1 MRDYGGDEYDDPDYG
16 DDWLYVED
24 EYMQAD
30 DLAEHAVASPP
41 PLACDEDTLEE
52 WDRFDY
58 FNDIEYDFEG
68 YDDANFV
75 PHNAQSG
82 WPTIGQK
89 RKRCAASAHARK
101 KQRTTGATSK
111 REVDVAWLSNAPI
124 VWRAQADREPK
135 TRPLPKNAEPYAVL
149 ADWRHRLRDIPD
161 WVKKPSRTREELRAP
176 PQEDSASTPS
186 GTHAPVEDAEWED
199 EDAEDVGEED
209 RREVAID
216 PDAIMAALQSRLASA
231 GGPLGG
237 MDPQQLLQFALRM
250 ANGDGE
256 GDDIAGEM
264 ADEML
269 NQGGEAEEIE
279 QTEAELLSW
288 VAQQR
293 ELGTDGSSNLVGEAT
308 ASTSP
313 GASHAEHRLP
323 PTASYQAQE
332 SMIDADE
339 NMSDAASNA
348 KDDAH
353 NRGGT
358 LELEQTS
365 HTLELKQT
373 SRKRKA
379 DTTTDTEAALP
390 KKRSTRSYA
399 TPTAAS
405 QAKAAAKPT
414 RSGRMKR

>member
-1 MRDYGGDEYDDPDYG
+1 MSDYGGDEYEQDDYG

-41 PLACDEDTLEE
+41 PLACDEDALEE

-82 WPTIGQK
+82 RPTIGQK
-89 RKRCAASAHARK
+89 RKRDVSAACARK
-101 KQRTTGATSK
+101 KQRTTGPAASHD
-111 REVDVAWLSNAPI
+111 VDVAWLSNAPV
-124 VWRAQADREPK
+124 VWRARAGRGPK
-135 TRPLPKNAEPYAVL
+135 TRPLPENAESYAIL
-149 ADWRHRLRDIPD
+149 GDWRQRLRDIPD
-161 WVKKPSRTREELRAP
+161 WVKKPSRAIGELCVP
-176 PQEDSASTPS
+176 PQEDLASMTC
-186 GTHAPVEDAEWED
+186 GTHTPVGDAEWED
-199 EDAEDVGEED
+199 EAGDAEHAGEED
-209 RREVAID
+209 VSETGDCRGATAAID
-216 PDAIMAALQSRLASA
+216 PAAIMAALQSRLASA

-264 ADEML
+264 ADEVL
-269 NQGGEAEEIE
+269 NQSGKDEKDE
-279 QTEAELLSW
+279 QAEAELLSW

-293 ELGTDGSSNLVGEAT
+293 EHNADRSPSSQAHGSTV
-308 ASTSP
+308 
-313 GASHAEHRLP
+313 HV
-323 PTASYQAQE
+323 
-332 SMIDADE
+332 
-339 NMSDAASNA
+339 DAAMTDAAPNEREGTCHHGNA
-348 KDDAH
+348 
-353 NRGGT
+353 
-358 LELEQTS
+358 LELDHTS

-379 DTTTDTEAALP
+379 ETTTGEAASP
-390 KKRSTRSYA
+390 KKRSTRSYT

-405 QAKAAAKPT
+405 QAKAAAKST
-414 RSGRMKR
+414 RSGRLKR